1 MQGEADL
8 VRSRLAR
15 GCRCYAVIIAGEIA
29 GYGWLSTG
37 PEWISEL
44 QLEILPRKAEGY
56 IWNCTTLPEHRR
68 KGVFKALVV
77 GISAAARGIGIT
89 RAWIGTMAI
98 PGESAVPQSGFRPAL
113 RFSTWRLGPAHVLRS
128 TAPQDADPQL
138 IRETALGKSQAPHLP
153 SRWHREL
160 LFARQVQTFEFM
172 SVA

>member
-8 VRSRLAR
+8 ARSRLAR

-44 QLEILPRKAEGY
+44 QLEILPGKAEGY

-113 RFSTWRLGPAHVLRS
+113 TFTSRTWAG
-128 TAPQDADPQL
+128 
-138 IRETALGKSQAPHLP
+138 
-153 SRWHREL
+153 L
-160 LFARQVQTFEFM
+160 LFVRHLARVDPVLGREGLAVVRTSGGWHFGA
-172 SVA
+172 VAGRRH